1 MSIKNRIV
9 KSIRYGIFFQ
19 LISAGNQ
26 ILLLPIFLY
35 FWGLEKYGVWLVIVV
50 ISSWFSLLD
59 FGMGHYLPNKLS
71 KLKNREKIKEYSYI
85 LQMLVPLFLIK
96 SIIFIIIGVII
107 SYPISYGIISSA
119 TEILANNTVQESL
132 AVLFSINIFQSLLN
146 FSALIYVS
154 SNDYHKASYRRN
166 QIAILNLFLIPV
178 GLYFH
183 ADYLDIAVIMFVN
196 HLMIEALSLV
206 EVFKY
211 YKFGQFKLLKP
222 RVKIIKKYYQ
232 ESIWFLGVKLYAIGY
247 QSIPVMLLQMFTSAT
262 VVVLFSTHGTLVNT
276 TLQFK
281 QLTDGIVWRE
291 SSILFALN
299 KIKSISNLYFF
310 IQKITLYFS
319 LLVSLVVL
327 TYGGEIFLYWLNGE
341 VEFDY
346 LLMGLMLVVALV
358 QIPWTS
364 AETVLLS
371 KNEAQFIVISKVMYL
386 FLYAFLGFLSL
397 YLYNSLYYLVAVNI
411 LLNIFVLNYLITRKL
426 HIMIEITGKLF
437 LTRIA
442 FPFLIILLYGGGVIF
457 YFYENKAVLL
467 VSYIFISILMFL
479 DVRRTDL
486 SLFKKSISY
495 FKR

>member
-1 MSIKNRIV
+1 M
-9 KSIRYGIFFQ
+9 
-19 LISAGNQ
+19 
-26 ILLLPIFLY
+26 
-35 FWGLEKYGVWLVIVV
+35 
-50 ISSWFSLLD
+50 
-59 FGMGHYLPNKLS
+59 
-71 KLKNREKIKEYSYI
+71 
-85 LQMLVPLFLIK
+85 
-96 SIIFIIIGVII
+96 
-107 SYPISYGIISSA
+107 
-119 TEILANNTVQESL
+119 
-132 AVLFSINIFQSLLN
+132 
-146 FSALIYVS
+146 
-154 SNDYHKASYRRN
+154 
-166 QIAILNLFLIPV
+166 
-178 GLYFH
+178 
-183 ADYLDIAVIMFVN
+183 
-196 HLMIEALSLV
+196 
-206 EVFKY
+206 
-211 YKFGQFKLLKP
+211 
-222 RVKIIKKYYQ
+222 
-232 ESIWFLGVKLYAIGY
+232 
-247 QSIPVMLLQMFTSAT
+247 
-262 VVVLFSTHGTLVNT
+262 
-276 TLQFK
+276 
-281 QLTDGIVWRE
+281 
-291 SSILFALN
+291 
-299 KIKSISNLYFF
+299 
-310 IQKITLYFS
+310 
-319 LLVSLVVL
+319 SLVVL